1 MCAKAFAAE
10 LKAKELME
18 EEKRKQEREKHLE
31 LKKNVAMAK
40 QIAKKVK
47 FKADERRGIQEATDE
62 WKQLRAEAELLE
74 EDDPESLSN
83 RLRDF
88 DN

>member
-1 MCAKAFAAE
+1 MRAKAFAAE

-40 QIAKKVK
+40 EIDKKVK